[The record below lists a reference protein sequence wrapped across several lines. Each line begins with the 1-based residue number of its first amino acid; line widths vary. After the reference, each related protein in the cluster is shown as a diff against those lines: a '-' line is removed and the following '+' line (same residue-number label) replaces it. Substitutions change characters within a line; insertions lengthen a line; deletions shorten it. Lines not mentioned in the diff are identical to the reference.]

1 MTKDEIVAVFNNIA
15 DIMQIRGDELGK
27 IKMYRN
33 LAITLS
39 YSLPD
44 EILPPF
50 DQSKLPK
57 IQGVGPSTIEKIAEL
72 VDTGKCSYFEE
83 LKASI
88 PSGVLDL
95 MSINGVGPSTA
106 SRLYHELG
114 IDSLSALQKA
124 IDEQK
129 LRNIKGMGKKTEENI
144 KQGLSALLRHRQI
157 RLMGYVL
164 PTVESIISE
173 LKNAGFTAS
182 IVGDLRRKTE
192 TVKDAQILVISSDW
206 IKVRDTLK
214 NIKLIDNIYSDWNEK
229 GGSAKIVG
237 DVELNVILTNPQN
250 WGLSLILLTGSE
262 AHITELNQLG
272 FNPNIETY
280 KGKSEEDIYTELK
293 LQFIVP
299 ELREGTGEIELA
311 KSGHLPDLIEL
322 DDIRGD
328 LHVHSNWSDGHESVE
343 AMAEFAK
350 KIGYEY
356 ICISDHSISSKIA
369 NGLDVERILNKMI
382 EVREINEKIGG
393 IEILMGAEVDIL
405 RDGSLDY
412 PDNILEKLDVVIAS
426 VHSGFNLSESE
437 MTKRI
442 IKAVENEFVHI
453 IGHLTG
459 RLLGKRDPYAVNVD
473 AVIDA
478 VAEKR
483 KSFEINAYPDRL
495 DLKDI
500 HIRKAKDKGILL
512 TINTDAHSI
521 SDLGFMKYGIYT
533 ARRGW
538 LEPKDVLNTQ
548 PLPKLMDWLWRKI

>member
-1 MTKDEIVAVFNNIA
+1 MTRNEIVAVFNSIA
-15 DIMQIRGDELGK
+15 DIMQIKGDEPSKVK
-27 IKMYRN
+27 IYRN

-39 YSLPD
+39 YALPD
-44 EILPPF
+44 EIQPPF

-57 IQGVGPSTIEKIAEL
+57 IQGIGPSTLEKIAEL
-72 VDTGKCSYFEE
+72 VDTGKCTYYEN
-83 LKASI
+83 LKSSI

-95 MSINGVGPSTA
+95 LLINGVGPSTA
-106 SRLYHELG
+106 GKLYNELG

-129 LRNIKGMGKKTEENI
+129 LHNLKGMGKKTEENI
-144 KQGLSALLRHRQI
+144 KQGLSALMRNMKI

-164 PTVESIISE
+164 PTVESIIVE
-173 LKNAGFTAS
+173 LINEGITAS
-182 IVGDLRRKTE
+182 IVGDLRRRTE
-192 TVKDAQILVISSDW
+192 TIKEAIILAISTDW
-206 IKVRDTLK
+206 TKIQDDLK
-214 NIKLIDNIYSDWNEK
+214 NIKYVEEIYPNWNEK
-229 GGSAKIVG
+229 GGSAKISG
-237 DVELNVILTNPQN
+237 DVELKVILTNPQDF
-250 WGLSLILLTGSE
+250 GLTLILLTGSE
-262 AHITELNQLG
+262 AHLEGLNQIG
-272 FNPNIETY
+272 FKQNIETY
-280 KGKSEEDIYTELK
+280 KNKTEEEIYAKLK
-293 LQFIVP
+293 LPFIAP
-299 ELREGTGEIELA
+299 ELREGLGEIESAL
-311 KSGHLPDLIEL
+311 SGKLPDLIEL
-322 DDIRGD
+322 NDIKGD
-328 LHVHSNWSDGHESVE
+328 LHIHSNWSDGHESVE
-343 AMAEFAK
+343 TIAEFAK

-382 EVREINEKIGG
+382 EVREINQKIDG

-405 RDGSLDY
+405 KDGRLDY
-412 PDNILEKLDVVIAS
+412 PNNILEKLDVVIAS
-426 VHSGFNLSESE
+426 VHSGFNMSESE

-459 RLLGKRDPYAVNVD
+459 RLLGKRDPYEVNID

-478 VAEKR
+478 VAENK

-521 SDLGFMKYGIYT
+521 SDLSFMKYGIYT

-538 LEPKDVLNTQ
+538 LEKKDVLNTKT
-548 PLPKLMDWLWRKI
+548 LSDLMVWLRRKI